1 MRRRQP
7 ALPPPTAE
15 AVGGGSAG
23 CPPRAGMRGGSER
36 GATPVE
42 LAILLPVIFMLLM
55 MSIQAGVYFL
65 ARAVALNAAQI
76 GVNSTRTLSGDS
88 ETVAEAKVWAYI
100 NGAPDWLVATSVD
113 VERNEATGVATAT
126 VQGSVLQVMPG
137 VKFTVRQN
145 ARGPIEQFTAGD

>member
-7 ALPPPTAE
+7 ALPPLTVP

-23 CPPRAGMRGGSER
+23 CPPGNGTHGSDR

-88 ETVAEAKVWAYI
+88 EAVAEAKVWAYI

>member
-1 MRRRQP
+1 M
-7 ALPPPTAE
+7 
-15 AVGGGSAG
+15 GGGSAG
-23 CPPRAGMRGGSER
+23 CPPGNGTHGGTER

-76 GVNSTRTLSGDS
+76 GVNSTRTLAGDS
-88 ETVAEAKVWAYI
+88 EAVAEAKVWAYI
-100 NGAPDWLVATSVD
+100 NGAPDWLVATSVNVD
-113 VERNEATGVATAT
+113 RNEATGVATAT
-126 VQGSVLQVMPG
+126 VEGSVLQVMPG
-137 VKFTVRQN
+137 INFTVRQN